1 MRKGNILLATGSLIF
16 IIAYMVNRFILE
28 ISDPVYIGLLM
39 ASIICILAGMLD
51 IRRKVGS

>member
-28 ISDPVYIGLLM
+28 ISDPVYIGLLI
-39 ASIICILAGMLD
+39 ASIIFILAGMLD
-51 IRRKVGS
+51 IRR